1 MSTKASPRGISPAAG
16 NLCWGTDGPNTT
28 GASLSPLPSSV
39 NVMLELSGFPLHRLL
54 LLIQAASDLA
64 LLSSSSLEVSKA
76 GNQSQLGTQGCSVEG
91 NHSRV
96 SRETSVATRTNAL
109 TPTVS
114 PRCYQESLV

>member
-1 MSTKASPRGISPAAG
+1 MSTKASPRGISPAAD

-39 NVMLELSGFPLHRLL
+39 NVMLELSGFPLHHLL

-64 LLSSSSLEVSKA
+64 LLSSSSLEVSKV

-96 SRETSVATRTNAL
+96 SRETSVTTHTNAL